1 MGTRGHCGW
10 VPPSQP
16 TGPPASTCSLPGP
29 VLSLRPGPSEVTSQ
43 QQEESPSCLPRGADS
58 ALRGPVPGLDPG
70 AGSPRGHQDQA
81 RVPCL
86 GGIPRGSW
94 WQMTQNAP
102 RFPPSSG
109 SVPPRS
115 TLEPFAVMGGS
126 RAVFSKSLWVASASS
141 GANERQLARGHRLRD
156 TYKHAKKHNDIGH
169 SLVSE
174 GCKAKGKQPERLPAP
189 GS

>member
-58 ALRGPVPGLDPG
+58 ALRGPVSGLDPG
-70 AGSPRGHQDQA
+70 AGSPRGHLDQA

-102 RFPPSSG
+102 YFPPG
-109 SVPPRS
+109 Q
-115 TLEPFAVMGGS
+115 
-126 RAVFSKSLWVASASS
+126 LWLHPSQV
-141 GANERQLARGHRLRD
+141 H
-156 TYKHAKKHNDIGH
+156 
-169 SLVSE
+169 
-174 GCKAKGKQPERLPAP
+174 P
-189 GS
+189 GSLRHDGRLQGRLFQKPLGGFSLLWGK